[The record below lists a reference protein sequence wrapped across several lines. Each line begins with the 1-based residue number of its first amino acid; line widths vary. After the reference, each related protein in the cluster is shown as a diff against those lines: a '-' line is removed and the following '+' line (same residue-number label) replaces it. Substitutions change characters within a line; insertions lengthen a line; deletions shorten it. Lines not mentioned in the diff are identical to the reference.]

1 MASRYRLIV
10 MSARHDDSPMSAEEV
25 VRAELSAWGHLD
37 VDEIM
42 SHFAADAVWDN
53 VPYRAVRDHDEIR
66 NAAEGYLQRTTHAE
80 IEILNLA
87 VNGNIVLTERVDHF
101 VFDGTTID
109 ARVMG
114 AFEVAD
120 GKVTAWRD
128 YFDAHR

>member
-1 MASRYRLIV
+1 
-10 MSARHDDSPMSAEEV
+10 MSPRHDDGPMSAEEV
-25 VRAELSAWGHLD
+25 VRAELSAWGHRD
-37 VDEIM
+37 IDEIM
-42 SHFAADAVWDN
+42 FHFAADAVWDN
-53 VPYRAVRDHDEIR
+53 VPYGAVRGHDEIR
-66 NAAEGYLQRTTHAE
+66 NAVEGYLKRTTYAE

-87 VNGNIVLTERVDHF
+87 VTGNIVLTERVDHF